1 MKNYTSLR
9 QVTEA
14 YKSGELMSSYTFTFK
29 GFHCW
34 WGGYDLRDGVVE
46 CSFNRLRC
54 DPSTD
59 AQYKDFDRLSRLDV
73 FCRNYAVDVDLS

>member
-14 YKSGELMSSYTFTFK
+14 YKSGELMWSYTFTFK

-46 CSFNRLRC
+46 CSFDRLRS

-59 AQYKDFDRLSRLDV
+59 AQYKDFYRLAELPCFV
-73 FCRNYAVDVDLS
+73 KNYAVDVVLT